1 MLGRDTQHLVLM
13 DYLPADFQTVE
24 KPKGGPLEIEN
35 FFVEGVNKRG
45 WMEVRGF
52 LKPYSSF
59 LTNKN
64 IKFEN
69 LLEIIHKYQHIC
81 YDTQN

>member
-35 FFVEGVNKRG
+35 FFVEGVNKRS
-45 WMEVRGF
+45 WMEVRGL
-52 LKPYSSF
+52 LKPYSAF

-69 LLEIIHKYQHIC
+69 RLG
-81 YDTQN
+81 DNP